1 MHGMRGGVMI
11 DQVVGEAVATL
22 RRHPLRTLLGAL
34 AIFVAV
40 LTVALVRTGLAG
52 FAAYARQTAERAF
65 GSETFVLAQIAS
77 SGQTSRRELERKLAR
92 HPPIRRADVRAI
104 RALTAGAG
112 VRYAPNARRDVDV
125 VAGGRKFENAAVT
138 GTTAELAEMRDLGLA
153 GGRFLTADDEIRAAQ
168 VAVVG
173 MDLVDA
179 LFPGRNPVGESIRI
193 AGRRFEVVGFQ
204 GRLGQAG
211 GASLDRYV
219 WIPLSAFE
227 RAFGAPPTL
236 QIFARGAEG
245 TALEEA
251 EGMTRAAMRA
261 RRRLTPG
268 VEDTFDILVP
278 DAARSFVLALS
289 QRIGVAGLPIAFMAL
304 LAAVVVVTNT
314 VLVSV
319 SQRTREIGVRRAL
332 GATRRQIVAEV
343 LAESGLVALGGG
355 AAGLSAAWV
364 IVGLVA
370 RVTGLPLAL
379 DGATAAW
386 SLAASVA
393 SGVAAGWYPARR
405 ASSIDVVAALRAE

>member
-1 MHGMRGGVMI
+1 
-11 DQVVGEAVATL
+11 
-22 RRHPLRTLLGAL
+22 
-34 AIFVAV
+34 
-40 LTVALVRTGLAG
+40 
-52 FAAYARQTAERAF
+52 
-65 GSETFVLAQIAS
+65 
-77 SGQTSRRELERKLAR
+77 
-92 HPPIRRADVRAI
+92 
-104 RALTAGAG
+104 
-112 VRYAPNARRDVDV
+112 
-125 VAGGRKFENAAVT
+125 
-138 GTTAELAEMRDLGLA
+138 MRDLGLA

-261 RRRLTPG
+261 RRRLAPG

-355 AAGLSAAWV
+355 AAGLSAAWL

-370 RVTGLPLAL
+370 SVTGLPLAL